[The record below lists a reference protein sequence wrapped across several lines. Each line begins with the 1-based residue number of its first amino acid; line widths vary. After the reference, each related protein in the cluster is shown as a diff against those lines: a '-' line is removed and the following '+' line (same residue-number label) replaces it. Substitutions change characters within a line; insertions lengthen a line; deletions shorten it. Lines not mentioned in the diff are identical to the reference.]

1 MDSTSFN
8 RYNPDFDKIMA
19 SSNNSYD
26 LKLPVDKMD
35 LFASNKYEINFYKS
49 NKSDRWWMEVPYPP
63 DKNLKF
69 ERHTLIPCS
78 YKDYEIACKDEIPDR
93 WWQTYQKL
101 Y

>member
-1 MDSTSFN
+1 
-8 RYNPDFDKIMA
+8 
-19 SSNNSYD
+19 
-26 LKLPVDKMD
+26 
-35 LFASNKYEINFYKS
+35 
-49 NKSDRWWMEVPYPP
+49 MEVPYPP